1 MERTDFFRLIWA
13 SKLWLLIF
21 AVAAGVVVYGISSSK
36 SDVYESKALGQI
48 VSSGQASGEI
58 LSEEQLLSLSNLY
71 SELAETN
78 TVLDLAHE
86 NAAIEDH
93 AAEFD
98 ESVSVEPE
106 AKTGVLGFVAE
117 TGDAKTS
124 ATFSNAYADAFVRY
138 LEELEGE
145 QRSGVVTPLVEKV
158 NEVTAELEAVPAES
172 AEATG
177 LRLELEALQ
186 NRVAGETANPGD
198 TMRVIERAIPGSSP
212 VSPRPKRDALLAF
225 IGALVLGALAIYLRD
240 LLFDRY
246 RSRDEVAKDLGIPL
260 VGEIPSARRGPTMEP
275 FRSLRA
281 AVALQLER
289 AEPRG
294 INAAGTAVQNGRSVL
309 ITGAESGCGKSFVT
323 ANLARAFAS
332 EGRRVAVI
340 DADLRRPTL
349 HDAFEVPLSPGL
361 SDLLLE
367 AGAPNIVGISTVIKG
382 AAGHDSSGELRLVTA
397 GDHTEEA
404 VERLSSERM
413 AAMVD
418 LVIDD
423 SDVVVFD
430 SPPTGAVVDAI
441 VLARYVTGVVFVVD
455 SRRTKRRDARRSIE
469 ALRSMGVPLL
479 GFVFN
484 RSNNQLS
491 RYDAYRPRDLH
502 GPAGQAAAAAKETQ
516 R

>member
-13 SKLWLLIF
+13 SKIWLLVF
-21 AVAAGVVVYGISSSK
+21 AVAAGIATYAISSSQ
-36 SDVYESKALGQI
+36 SDTFESKALGQI

-71 SELAETN
+71 SELAKTN
-78 TVLDLAHE
+78 TVMNVAHE
-86 NAAIEDH
+86 NPAVKGKAS
-93 AAEFD
+93 EFD
-98 ESVSVEPE
+98 DSVSVEPE
-106 AKTGVLGFVAE
+106 AKVGVLGFVAE
-117 TGDAKTS
+117 TGDAQTS
-124 ATFSNAYADAFVRY
+124 AEFANAYADAFVQY

-145 QRSGVVTPLVEKV
+145 QRSGVVAPLVEKV
-158 NEVTAELEAVPAES
+158 NEVSAELEEVPADS
-172 AEATG
+172 AQATG

-186 NRVAGETANPGD
+186 DRVAGETANPGD

-212 VSPRPKRDALLAF
+212 VSPKPKRDALLAF
-225 IGALVLGALAIYLRD
+225 IGALVLAALFVYLRD

-294 INAAGTAVQNGRSVL
+294 INAAGSAVENGRSVL
-309 ITGAESGCGKSFVT
+309 ITGAESGCGKSFIT
-323 ANLARAFAS
+323 ANLSRAFAS
-332 EGRRVAVI
+332 EGRRVTVI

-349 HDAFEVPLSPGL
+349 HDAFDVPLSPGL

-367 AGAPNIVGISTVIKG
+367 SGVPNIVGISTAVKG
-382 AAGHDSSGELRLVTA
+382 AEHGSSGELRLVTA

-418 LVIDD
+418 LVLDD

-430 SPPTGAVVDAI
+430 SPPTGAVVDAV

-455 SRRTKRRDARRSIE
+455 RRTKRREARRSIE

-484 RSNNQLS
+484 RSNAKLS

-502 GPAGQAAAAAKETQ
+502 GPAAQAAAAAKETSS
-516 R
+516 

>member
-13 SKLWLLIF
+13 SKIWLLVF
-21 AVAAGVVVYGISSSK
+21 AIAAGLVVYGISSSK

-71 SELAETN
+71 SELAKTN
-78 TVLDLAHE
+78 TVREIAHE
-86 NAAIEDH
+86 NPAVEEH
-93 AAEFD
+93 TAEFD
-98 ESVSVEPE
+98 DSVSVAPE
-106 AKTGVLGFVAE
+106 AKVGVLGFVAE
-117 TGDAKTS
+117 TGDPKTS
-124 ATFSNAYADAFVRY
+124 SEFSNAYADAFVRY

-186 NRVAGETANPGD
+186 DRVAGETANPGD
-198 TMRVIERAIPGSSP
+198 TMRVIERAIPATSP
-212 VSPRPKRDALLAF
+212 IAPRPKRDALLAF

-260 VGEIPSARRGPTMEP
+260 VGEIPSARRSPTMEP

-323 ANLARAFAS
+323 ANLSRAFAS
-332 EGRRVAVI
+332 EGRKVSVI

-349 HDAFEVPLSPGL
+349 HDAFDVPLSPGL

-367 AGAPNIVGISTVIKG
+367 TGAPNIVAISNVVKT
-382 AAGHDSSGELRLVTA
+382 AGHDTSGELRLVTA

-430 SPPTGAVVDAI
+430 SPPTGAVVDAV

-455 SRRTKRRDARRSIE
+455 RRTKRREARRSIE

-491 RYDAYRPRDLH
+491 RYDAYRPRDPRS
-502 GPAGQAAAAAKETQ
+502 PAAQVGATTKETSS
-516 R
+516 

>member
-13 SKLWLLIF
+13 SKIWLLVF
-21 AVAAGVVVYGISSSK
+21 AIAAAGVVYGISSSK

-71 SELAETN
+71 SELATTT
-78 TVLDLAHE
+78 TVLNLAHE
-86 NAAIEDH
+86 DPSVEDRS
-93 AAEFD
+93 AEFD
-98 ESVSVEPE
+98 SSVSVEPE
-106 AKTGVLGFVAE
+106 AKVGVLGFVAE
-117 TGDAKTS
+117 TGDPKTS
-124 ATFSNAYADAFVRY
+124 SEFSNAYADAFVRY

-145 QRSGVVTPLVEKV
+145 QRAGVVTPLVEKV
-158 NEVTAELEAVPAES
+158 NEVTAELEAAPAES

-186 NRVAGETANPGD
+186 DRVAGETANPGD
-198 TMRVIERAIPGSSP
+198 TMRVIERAIPATSP

-294 INAAGTAVQNGRSVL
+294 INAAGSAVQNGRSVL

-323 ANLARAFAS
+323 ANLSRAFAS
-332 EGRRVAVI
+332 EGRKVTAI

-349 HDAFEVPLSPGL
+349 HDAFNVPLSPGL

-367 AGAPNIVGISTVIKG
+367 SGAPNIVAISNLIKG
-382 AAGHDSSGELRLVTA
+382 TDGEVSGELRLVTA

-430 SPPTGAVVDAI
+430 SPPTGAVVDAV

-455 SRRTKRRDARRSIE
+455 RRTKRREARRSIE

-491 RYDAYRPRDLH
+491 RYDAYRPRDPRS
-502 GPAGQAAAAAKETQ
+502 PAAQVAAPVKEIQT
-516 R
+516 

>member
-1 MERTDFFRLIWA
+1 M
-13 SKLWLLIF
+13 
-21 AVAAGVVVYGISSSK
+21 VA
-36 SDVYESKALGQI
+36 
-48 VSSGQASGEI
+48 
-58 LSEEQLLSLSNLY
+58 
-71 SELAETN
+71 
-78 TVLDLAHE
+78 
-86 NAAIEDH
+86 
-93 AAEFD
+93 
-98 ESVSVEPE
+98 
-106 AKTGVLGFVAE
+106 
-117 TGDAKTS
+117 
-124 ATFSNAYADAFVRY
+124 
-138 LEELEGE
+138 
-145 QRSGVVTPLVEKV
+145 PLVEKV

-294 INAAGTAVQNGRSVL
+294 INAAGSAVQNGRSVL

-323 ANLARAFAS
+323 ANLSRAFAS
-332 EGRRVAVI
+332 EGRQVSMI

-349 HDAFEVPLSPGL
+349 HDAFDVPLSPGL

-367 AGAPNIVGISTVIKG
+367 TGAPNIVGIGNVIKG
-382 AAGHDSSGELRLVTA
+382 TSPRAAPASCA
-397 GDHTEEA
+397 W
-404 VERLSSERM
+404 
-413 AAMVD
+413 
-418 LVIDD
+418 
-423 SDVVVFD
+423 
-430 SPPTGAVVDAI
+430 SPPAT
-441 VLARYVTGVVFVVD
+441 TP
-455 SRRTKRRDARRSIE
+455 RRRSSASPPNGWRRWSTWSSTTPTWSSSTARR
-469 ALRSMGVPLL
+469 
-479 GFVFN
+479 
-484 RSNNQLS
+484 
-491 RYDAYRPRDLH
+491 
-502 GPAGQAAAAAKETQ
+502 PAPWSTPSSSPAT
-516 R
+516 

>member
-13 SKLWLLIF
+13 SKIWLLIF
-21 AVAAGVVVYGISSSK
+21 AVAAGAAVYVISSSK

-71 SELAETN
+71 SELAKTN
-78 TVLDLAHE
+78 TVLAIAHE
-86 NAAIEDH
+86 EEAVEGH
-93 AAEFD
+93 EGEFD
-98 ESVSVEPE
+98 DSVSVEPE
-106 AKTGVLGFVAE
+106 AKVGVLGFVAE

-124 ATFSNAYADAFVRY
+124 AEFSNAYADAFVRY

-145 QRSGVVTPLVEKV
+145 QRSGVVTPLVEKA
-158 NEVTAELEAVPAES
+158 NEVTAELEAAAPES

-186 NRVAGETANPGD
+186 DRVAGETANPGD
-198 TMRVIERAIPGSSP
+198 TMRVIERAIPGTSP

-294 INAAGTAVQNGRSVL
+294 INAVNTAVQNGRSVL

-323 ANLARAFAS
+323 ANLSRAFAA
-332 EGRRVAVI
+332 EGRKVTAI

-367 AGAPNIVGISTVIKG
+367 SGAPNIVGISNVIKG
-382 AAGHDSSGELRLVTA
+382 ADHDSSGELRLVTA

-430 SPPTGAVVDAI
+430 SPPTGAVVDAV

-455 SRRTKRRDARRSIE
+455 RRTKRREARRSIE

-491 RYDAYRPRDLH
+491 RYDAYRPRDPRS
-502 GPAGQAAAAAKETQ
+502 PAAQVAATAKETQ
-516 R
+516 T

>member
-1 MERTDFFRLIWA
+1 MERTDYFRLVWA

-21 AVAAGVVVYGISSSK
+21 AVAAGLVAYGVSSSK

-71 SELAETN
+71 DELAKTN
-78 TVLDLAHE
+78 TVLNLAHE
-86 NAAIEDH
+86 DPSVEGH
-93 AAEFD
+93 ESEFD
-98 ESVSVEPE
+98 ASVSVEPE
-106 AKTGVLGFVAE
+106 AKVGVIGFVAE
-117 TGDAKTS
+117 TGDAETS
-124 ATFSNAYADAFVRY
+124 ASFANAYASAFSSY
-138 LEELEGE
+138 LEELEGT
-145 QRSGVVTPLVEKV
+145 QRSTTLSPLLEKV
-158 NEVTAELEAVPAES
+158 AEVSAELEEVAPES
-172 AEATG
+172 AQATG

-225 IGALVLGALAIYLRD
+225 IGALVLGALLVYLRD
-240 LLFDRY
+240 LIFDRY
-246 RSRDEVAKDLGIPL
+246 GSRDEVAKDLGIPTI
-260 VGEIPSARRGPTMEP
+260 GEIPPARRDSTHEP

-281 AVALQLER
+281 AVTLQLER
-289 AEPRG
+289 AEPHGVHDPVSPAR
-294 INAAGTAVQNGRSVL
+294 NGRSVL
-309 ITGAESGCGKSFVT
+309 ITGAESGCGKSFISS
-323 ANLARAFAS
+323 NLARALAS
-332 EGRRVAVI
+332 EGRRVTII

-349 HDAFEVPLSPGL
+349 HEAFDVPLSPGL

-367 AGAPNIVGISTVIKG
+367 SGPPNIVGI
-382 AAGHDSSGELRLVTA
+382 GHSVANLETGSSGELRLVTA

-418 LVIDD
+418 LATDD

-430 SPPTGAVVDAI
+430 SPPTLAVVDAV
-441 VLARYVTGVVFVVD
+441 VLARYATGVIFVVD
-455 SRRTKRRDARRSIE
+455 SRRTKRRDARRSVE

-484 RSNNQLS
+484 RSNNKQN
-491 RYDAYRPRDLH
+491 RYDAYRSRSGNDPSTL
-502 GPAGQAAAAAKETQ
+502 GKEIRT
-516 R
+516 

>member
-13 SKLWLLIF
+13 SKIWLLVF
-21 AVAAGVVVYGISSSK
+21 AIAAAVVVYGISSSK

-71 SELAETN
+71 SELAKTN
-78 TVLDLAHE
+78 TVLTLAHE
-86 NAAIEDH
+86 DPAVKGHEG
-93 AAEFD
+93 EFD
-98 ESVSVEPE
+98 DSVSVEPE
-106 AKTGVLGFVAE
+106 AKVGVLGFVAE
-117 TGDAKTS
+117 TGDAKTG
-124 ATFSNAYADAFVRY
+124 AEFSNAYADAFVRY

-145 QRSGVVTPLVEKV
+145 QRSGVVTPLVEKA
-158 NEVTAELEAVPAES
+158 NEVTAELEAAAPGS

-177 LRLELEALQ
+177 LQLELEALQ
-186 NRVAGETANPGD
+186 DRVAGETANPGD
-198 TMRVIERAIPGSSP
+198 TMRVIERAIPGTTP
-212 VSPRPKRDALLAF
+212 VSPRPKRDALLAL

-260 VGEIPSARRGPTMEP
+260 VGEIPSARRSPTMEP

-323 ANLARAFAS
+323 ANLSRAFAS
-332 EGRRVAVI
+332 EGRRVTAI

-349 HDAFEVPLSPGL
+349 HDAFDTPLSPGL

-367 AGAPNIVGISTVIKG
+367 SGAPNIVAISNTIKT
-382 AAGHDSSGELRLVTA
+382 ADHDTGGELRLVTA

-423 SDVVVFD
+423 SDVVVYD
-430 SPPTGAVVDAI
+430 SPPTGAVVDAV
-441 VLARYVTGVVFVVD
+441 VLARYATGVVFVVD
-455 SRRTKRRDARRSIE
+455 RRTKRREARRSIE
-469 ALRSMGVPLL
+469 ALRSMGVPML

-491 RYDAYRPRDLH
+491 RYDAYRPRDPRS
-502 GPAGQAAAAAKETQ
+502 PAAQVGAAAKETSS
-516 R
+516 